1 MKTSLRSLLLIL
13 PVVSLSLA
21 ACGGPP
27 EGDVAVI
34 KTDNAELNVSQEQF
48 KRFFG
53 AALSQAQ
60 QKAVKETTPLVSP
73 DFKACVAEKKKAIPK
88 DSQRKSTSDSDL
100 KKQCEE
106 QYEQTANTAM
116 QQLINLNWIKA
127 ESDKRGIEFRKAEL
141 ARELESTITQQFQGE
156 EGYKAF
162 LTQSGLTKE
171 DVELNI
177 VAKLG
182 QDKIVAD
189 LQAESTEPT
198 AIEVRRYFESKRETY
213 VQPETRDLRLIK
225 AKDEAD
231 AKAAKAAIESGQSWT
246 AIAKKYSTDAAT
258 KDQGGKVLATTAD
271 QQPPEFG
278 GTVFKAKSG
287 TLLGPIKTSLGWY
300 VVKVQNV
307 NAEKQPNFKEL
318 EPQLKQ
324 ALQQE
329 NQQAAINQFRT
340 LFLARWAA
348 RTTCAS
354 DQNDLVACG
363 GDTGASAEQEAAQ
376 EKATPPPGAGVPQF
390 APTTPV
396 DPAAQ
401 QIDPAQQQQ
410 QVQTAPAS

>member
-1 MKTSLRSLLLIL
+1 MTPRRSLLFIL

-27 EGDVAVI
+27 EGDVAVV
-34 KTDNAELNVSQEQF
+34 KTDSGDLPISEAQY

-60 QKAVKETTPLVSP
+60 QKDVAKTTPLVAP
-73 DFKACVAEKKKAIPK
+73 EFKACVAEKKKAIPK
-88 DSQRKSTSDSDL
+88 DSQRKKTSDDDL

-106 QYEQTANTAM
+106 QYEQIRNTAM
-116 QQLINLNWIKA
+116 QQMINLNWIQGEA
-127 ESDKRGIEFRKAEL
+127 ERRGIEFRKAEV
-141 ARELESTITQQFQGE
+141 ARELNNIITQQFQGQ
-156 EGYKAF
+156 EGYKRF

-171 DVELNI
+171 DVELNVI
-177 VAKLG
+177 GQLG
-182 QDKIVAD
+182 QQKIVAE
-189 LQAESTEPT
+189 LQESVKEPT
-198 AIEVRRYFESKRETY
+198 AIEVERYFNSKRETY

-225 AKDEAD
+225 AKNEAD
-231 AKAAKAAIESGQSWT
+231 AKAAKAALEAGQSWT
-246 AIAKKYSTDAAT
+246 AIAKKYSNDAAT

-278 GTVFKAKSG
+278 GTVFKAKTG
-287 TLLGPIKTSLGWY
+287 ELLGPIKTSLGWY
-300 VVKVQNV
+300 IVKVQNI
-307 NAEKQPNFKEL
+307 NKEKQPVFKEL

-329 NQQAAINQFRT
+329 NQQTALNRFRT

-348 RTTCAS
+348 RTTCDS
-354 DQNDLVACG
+354 DKNDLVACG
-363 GDTGASAEQEAAQ
+363 GDSGASAEQEAQQ
-376 EKATPPPGAGVPQF
+376 EKPTPPPGAGTPKF

-401 QIDPAQQQQ
+401 QIDPSQQ
-410 QVQTAPAS
+410 QVQQAPAQ